1 MTSALILY
9 QGVVAVISLRSGRD
23 KEQPSQGF
31 AMSALAKTSLEQVL
45 QQSVSRILA
54 VVNPRK
60 IILFG
65 SAARGTQHDGSDL
78 DILVIVANGT
88 HRRQTS
94 QQIYRNLI
102 GLGYA
107 TDIIVVTEEDVENF
121 RDTAGYVIQPA
132 LAEGRLLYAA

>member
-1 MTSALILY
+1 
-9 QGVVAVISLRSGRD
+9 
-23 KEQPSQGF
+23 
-31 AMSALAKTSLEQVL
+31 MSALAKTSLEQVL